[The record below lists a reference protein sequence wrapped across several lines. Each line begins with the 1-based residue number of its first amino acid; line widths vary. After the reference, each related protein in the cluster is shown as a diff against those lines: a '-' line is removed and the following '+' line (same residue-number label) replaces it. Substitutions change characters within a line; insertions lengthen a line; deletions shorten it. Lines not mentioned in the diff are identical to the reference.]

1 MPMNNKNNYGPQNK
15 AKGVYKKPGTVKTP
29 VMKGDKYAK

>member
-15 AKGVYKKPGTVKTP
+15 AKGVYKKPGKVKMP
-29 VMKGDKYAK
+29 NMRGGR